1 MTLRK
6 LFNLSLVGAA
16 GMAASGCM
24 LITPQ
29 PPVELAGQ
37 PCVRPPVMHCPDTG
51 CGAMVTEQGPVQ
63 GPAEGRRYFIDYPCD
78 LKPGEKVTLV
88 MSLHGFGSYGNW
100 QRNYFPILDYVDKYR
115 LVVITPNS
123 PTQSWSA
130 ADDTYLQKV
139 VDTTLDQIG
148 RKNVKAFWLAGHS
161 QGGMTS
167 RRIVCSDYFKDKV
180 DGFLSL
186 SGGRVGGQPPRN
198 AAGFGPSPQVGATAP
213 APRPPGAPPAGGP
226 PPAPAADPTCDF
238 SHIYTTGEHEIGAL
252 PEAST
257 WATRYG
263 CTTRTREQDIAD
275 AKAGYVY
282 DTSRQNPANK
292 GWGRPAAP
300 GAAKVYVW
308 SGCKDGRVVADVER
322 MDKGHTEGLEPKV
335 TERLVKLLTSAKG
348 GKIAASAS

>member
-1 MTLRK
+1 MPGEMLMK
-6 LFNLSLVGAA
+6 LNRIISLSV
-16 GMAASGCM
+16 MACASAVSASCM
-24 LITPQ
+24 SMA
-29 PPVELAGQ
+29 PVAPVTLAGQ

-51 CGAMVTEQGPVQ
+51 CGAMVTEQGPVA

-78 LKPGEKVTLV
+78 LKPDEKVTVV

-100 QRNYFPILDYVDKYR
+100 QRNYFPIMDYVDKYR

-123 PTQSWSA
+123 TTQSWSA
-130 ADDTYLQKV
+130 ADDEYLQKV
-139 VDTTLDQIG
+139 VDTTLDQVG

-167 RRIVCSDYFKDKV
+167 RRIVCSPYFAGKV

-186 SGGRVGGQPPRN
+186 SGGRVGGQPARSPD
-198 AAGFGPSPQVGATAP
+198 GFGPSPQVGAAAAP
-213 APRPPGAPPAGGP
+213 PRPPAAAMTP
-226 PPAPAADPTCDF
+226 PPEPTCDF
-238 SHIYTTGEHEIGAL
+238 SHIYATGEHEIAAL
-252 PEAST
+252 PDMSS
-257 WATRYG
+257 WAAKYG
-263 CTTRTREQDIAD
+263 CDKRVREQDIVD

-300 GAAKVYVW
+300 GKAEEFDFV
-308 SGCKDGRVVADVER
+308 GCKDGRVVADVMR
-322 MDKGHTEGLEPKV
+322 MDKGHTEGLEPHV
-335 TERLVKLLTSAKG
+335 TERLVKLMLSAKG